1 MSRVLVAALAVLLA
15 GCSSVEPTVI
25 TVRHRVVLPEE
36 SMYACDTV
44 ERFPDSRTLTDLQV
58 ARLLVD
64 LHQNNVRCRNS
75 METIRRFLED
85 SRVRIEE
92 GREPEPRPTPRPQGD
107 SPRRV
112 PVRN

>member
-1 MSRVLVAALAVLLA
+1 MKVTALVLSALVLTA
-15 GCSSVEPTVI
+15 CSTTEPTVT

-36 SMYACDTV
+36 SMYACETV

-58 ARLLVD
+58 ARLLVE

-75 METIRRFLED
+75 IETIRHFLE
-85 SRVRIEE
+85 SARVRLEE
-92 GREPEPRPTPRPQGD
+92 GRESPVREPQSD

-112 PVRN
+112 PVR